1 VGEHILTNCPN
12 LAANPYARWI
22 ETYGDHSFAEATRLA
37 INICD
42 SLAEKASD
50 EIREE
55 MTAIFKTCT
64 RLEWMFWDSAYNLE
78 TWKI

>member
-1 VGEHILTNCPN
+1 METSRLLKPHDT
-12 LAANPYARWI
+12 LADN
-22 ETYGDHSFAEATRLA
+22 S
-37 INICD
+37 
-42 SLAEKASD
+42 SD